1 MKPRK
6 IAICA
11 IACIMALM
19 AAHDVAAAGL
29 GDLFKAAT
37 GSNQDYAI
45 FGIDLDLAQLKRTK
59 GEIEAKVELDRMN
72 AQSAYITAVS
82 DYRRSV
88 LGFYNEVLD
97 AVFAAATASLDAES
111 VGLSLENARE
121 DRRYADSRYRNGLIS
136 EEVLKE
142 IDIAFKS
149 ASTSQELAAWTF
161 EDAKNTVRRVTGLE
175 WKPELVP
182 ELPAFA
188 AEAAVDEW
196 LAADPALQ
204 KAKLAEKI
212 AALRAASMATN
223 ASVYDRRIQETE
235 NLKAGVSVM
244 NAETVARRAH
254 ASSLST
260 LKNQAALAQIRQDE
274 LALKERAAQDAQLQ
288 YEKGMLSTSD
298 RNLRSIA
305 VLTARKNLLASQRN
319 YLKSIGAYLSA
330 LGKNPL
336 GL

>member
-1 MKPRK
+1 
-6 IAICA
+6 
-11 IACIMALM
+11 
-19 AAHDVAAAGL
+19 
-29 GDLFKAAT
+29 
-37 GSNQDYAI
+37 
-45 FGIDLDLAQLKRTK
+45 
-59 GEIEAKVELDRMN
+59 MN

-182 ELPAFA
+182 EIPAFA